1 MKEVF
6 FEHGHA
12 IWKAGGR
19 DGTKQRIN
27 MKKHQKDKELD
38 AKMWK
43 DKTMTEAFTNHLT
56 EIVVFEQN
64 SHLLK
69 YLH

>member
-1 MKEVF
+1 M
-6 FEHGHA
+6 
-12 IWKAGGR
+12 
-19 DGTKQRIN
+19 
-27 MKKHQKDKELD
+27 DKELD

-43 DKTMTEAFTNHLT
+43 DKIMTEAFTNHMTDMVLCD
-56 EIVVFEQN
+56 QH

>member
-1 MKEVF
+1 MTMPF
-6 FEHGHA
+6 GD
-12 IWKAGGR
+12 GR
-19 DGTKQRIN
+19 VGGTKQRIN
-27 MKKHQKDKELD
+27 MKKHQMDKELD

-56 EIVVFEQN
+56 EIILCDQH

-69 YLH
+69 HLH